1 MPLTATTKTKFSVVI
16 DKQSFPAL
24 FVINREPIDFIKN
37 RPALL
42 NMQVEMTM
50 SDYPFLHQDSW
61 LDCTQIIR
69 SLDVDSMV
77 NEIIEDRER
86 LLGTINT
93 GTRQR
98 IIQVATNASTYSAV
112 DKRMILDSLDIE
124 S

>member
-1 MPLTATTKTKFSVVI
+1 VI
-16 DKQSFPAL
+16 DKQNFPAL
-24 FVINREPIDFIKN
+24 FVINREPTDFIKR

-42 NMQVEMTM
+42 DMQVEMTT

-77 NEIIEDRER
+77 IEIVGDRQR

-98 IIQVATNASTYSAV
+98 IIQVTTDASTFSAV